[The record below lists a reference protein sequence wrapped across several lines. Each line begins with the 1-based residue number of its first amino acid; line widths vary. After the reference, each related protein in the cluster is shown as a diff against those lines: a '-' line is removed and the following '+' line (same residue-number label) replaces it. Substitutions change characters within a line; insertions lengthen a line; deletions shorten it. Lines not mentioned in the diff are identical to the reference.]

1 MEGLPW
7 TSPLWSRLRWITG
20 RPAATCNRC
29 FIISIS
35 CVEVIVVWRM
45 AHQYLWLHNCHWG
58 RPSTILRDKLSW
70 KCRIRTWNLE
80 TIPPIRWHAWFAIN
94 PGLSS
99 LVSLW
104 AHIARIMVENFINI
118 AWVICIV
125 IFIGCHIAYQSTL
138 LRWVNV
144 LVWIIHKAY
153 ACEFSLNLF
162 NFIP

>member
-7 TSPLWSRLRWITG
+7 TSLLWSRVWWIAG
-20 RPAATCNRC
+20 RSTATCNRR
-29 FIISIS
+29 FIVSIS

-45 AHQYLWLHNCHWG
+45 AHQDLWFHDCHWR
-58 RPSTILRDKLSW
+58 RPSSILWAKLSW
-70 KCRIRTWNLE
+70 KCRIWTWNLE
-80 TIPPIRWHAWFAIN
+80 TIPLIRWHVRSVIN
-94 PGLSS
+94 QRLSC

-104 AHIARIMVENFINI
+104 AHIAWIMVENFIVV
-118 AWVICIV
+118 AWVICTV

-153 ACEFSLNLF
+153 ACENSV
-162 NFIP
+162 